1 MKKISLLLLLCSSLF
16 YYSQINDF
24 KIDNA
29 SSQDIT
35 FVSISMNLADP
46 LLNCAPLIY
55 NEYPTLLPAGK
66 STSHQ
71 QINNALSD
79 DPPVQFWHL
88 VGQNFDK
95 VYDLTIGP
103 LDNADTDLVT
113 WYQVIINLP
122 NGQSFTLGNG
132 CMGGGVFSFTS
143 GNIYGELMFLSGAAY
158 VRIEDI

>member
-79 DPPVQFWHL
+79 DPP
-88 VGQNFDK
+88 
-95 VYDLTIGP
+95 
-103 LDNADTDLVT
+103 
-113 WYQVIINLP
+113 
-122 NGQSFTLGNG
+122 
-132 CMGGGVFSFTS
+132 
-143 GNIYGELMFLSGAAY
+143 
-158 VRIEDI
+158 